1 MTDRRLATSDLAR
14 HFIGLRALDGV
25 SVEVRPR
32 EIVALIGPNG
42 SGKTTLLN
50 VVAGALRPTRGTVEI
65 DGTVTSGWPAHRV
78 AAHGVARTFQSI
90 RLFTHLPVIEN
101 VAVGVTARRNPGR
114 RRDIRV
120 AARAILEFLELDH
133 LHDRLAG
140 TLPYGDQ
147 RRVELA
153 RALASDPHYLLLD
166 EPAAGMNEAEVD
178 LLLATLRRIRDT
190 FEPGILVIDH
200 DLRLI
205 MRLSE
210 RIYVLNEGKLIATGT
225 PTAVRSEPAVIKAY
239 LGSAGSGA
247 PTPDQP
253 ATGSQ

>member
-1 MTDRRLATSDLAR
+1 MTEQRLVANDLAR
-14 HFIGLRALDGV
+14 YFDGLRALDGV

-32 EIVALIGPNG
+32 ETVALIGPNG

-50 VVAGALRPTRGTVEI
+50 LVAGALRPTRGSVEI
-65 DGTVTSGWPAHRV
+65 DGTETTGWSAHRV
-78 AAHGVARTFQSI
+78 AAHGVARTFQNI

-101 VAVGVTARRNPGR
+101 VAVGVTGR
-114 RRDIRV
+114 DDPAQRRDLRF
-120 AARAILEFLELDH
+120 AARAILEFLDLDH

-140 TLPYGDQ
+140 TLSYGDQ

-153 RALASDPHYLLLD
+153 RALASCPRYLLLD

-178 LLLATLRRIRDT
+178 LLLATLRRIRDM
-190 FEPGILVIDH
+190 FGPGILVIDH

-205 MRLSE
+205 MRMSE

-225 PTAVRSEPAVIKAY
+225 PTAVRSDPAVIKAY
-239 LGSAGSGA
+239 LGSAGSRA
-247 PTPDQP
+247 AAPDQL
-253 ATGSQ
+253 AKASD